1 MADEIDDMGEKVPK
15 TVSIST
21 AVSGTTWNIEIE
33 RAAVERV
40 LGYEVSSAEEL
51 IAETEARVLQ
61 LASSVAAKVARLS
74 IDPPSV
80 SLADGEI
87 IEMTGLH
94 NTDSR

>member
-1 MADEIDDMGEKVPK
+1 MADGINNMGEKVPK

-21 AVSGTTWNIEIE
+21 AVLGTTWNIEVE

-61 LASSVAAKVARLS
+61 LASSVAVKVARLS

-80 SLADGEI
+80 SLVDGEI
-87 IEMTGLH
+87 VE
-94 NTDSR
+94 